1 MPEAESI
8 GSPLDVTVNMGDS
21 SAVKVAIRVRP
32 FNDRERQEG
41 AVLCVDIQRN
51 MTRLMNKADGSK
63 RDFFFDYC
71 YWSHDE
77 FETDPQTGYMTPT
90 PGGRYAD
97 QQRVFA
103 DMGVGV
109 LDNAWNGYHTCL
121 FAYGQTG
128 SGKSY
133 SMVGYGSNK
142 GIIPMVCEEI
152 FQRMSQASGPGV
164 KFEVKVSMLEIYNER
179 VQDLLQPTG
188 NRTKDG
194 LKVRESPGIGVFV
207 EGISKM
213 TVSSYDEIRAAL
225 EMGNTHRTI
234 AATQMNATSSRAHTV
249 LTISFTQT
257 FLDATGQPLNRKQ
270 SDINLVDLAGSERAS
285 KTGATGD
292 RLTEGSNINLSLS
305 TLGRV
310 ITALAKKG
318 SGESGKDTVPYR
330 ESKLTRILQN
340 ALGGNSKTAM
350 IAAISPAV
358 FNYDETL
365 STLRYADQV
374 KSIKNVAIVNE
385 TQQERL
391 IRELREENEKLKAM
405 LGGGGPGR
413 PEQVAQDSYKQ
424 EYEQIIEKLK
434 REKEI
439 AERGLPTRTGMTEPH
454 LSNLNEDPLLS
465 GNIKHG
471 FKEGRNVV
479 GRRNDQSPP
488 DIVVEGLGV
497 QAGHC
502 IVQRQGDV
510 YTLIPSESAKTM
522 VNGKLVTEPVKLAH
536 GDRIR
541 FGNHNYFSFTDPEDI
556 EKTADWETA
565 VREANSEGVDLL
577 LGGSSVELQRK
588 EEEMKQQLARE
599 KELMEKQFRE
609 EREKLEAELQ
619 SKAQQG
625 QAAQKQLAQKEA
637 DLLARQRIM
646 EEEMERKEKALR
658 LSDESRQA
666 NERLRR
672 ILTACAHKVNE
683 ANERASLLGKEVKF
697 TPELFEDNTAGRAP
711 GRGFQNTRVRVRVLY
726 EGLSPDLQIH
736 WDLDKLDERLVDMQE
751 LTQQQALGDEF
762 VDQEI
767 DPFVDDLEDI
777 AVSCEPHLIG
787 TAYVYLETIFYL
799 LTVEPA
805 FVNLIDDK
813 GRRQGT
819 IKVEVQPKVPG
830 KSLEEYDNLKEFAG
844 ATLQLTV
851 KIEEAASLPP
861 EWCSSVR
868 CLYSLPMISQEEYS
882 TDTIKTGTP
891 NPKFNYS
898 RTHELLVT
906 YDAAEEVMSHALTV
920 KVYGD
925 LDEEVKRQELQKIVG
940 RKQRKTITPIP
951 AEAPAIL
958 EDPRNMPRFAVPDN
972 SEETAAL
979 RRQLEERDRLIE
991 QLKRDQLRKE
1001 QEYNLTLRKYQE
1013 LERRGEARPS
1023 GRAEQTR
1030 GNSEETKRSKACV
1043 IS

>member
-1 MPEAESI
+1 MHLVVGESW
-8 GSPLDVTVNMGDS
+8 GLAVTVNMGDS
-21 SAVKVAIRVRP
+21 SAVKVAVRVRP

-41 AVLCVDIQRN
+41 AALCVDIQRN
-51 MTRLMNKADGSK
+51 MTRLVNKADGSK

-71 YWSHDE
+71 YWSHDQ
-77 FETDPQTGYMTPT
+77 FETDAQNGYMTPT

-103 DMGVGV
+103 DLGVGV

-142 GIIPMVCEEI
+142 GIIPMACEEI
-152 FQRMSQASGPGV
+152 FHRMSQASGPGV
-164 KFEVKVSMLEIYNER
+164 KFEVKVSMLEIYNEK
-179 VQDLLQPTG
+179 VQDLLQSTSS
-188 NRTKDG
+188 RTKEG
-194 LKVRESPGIGVFV
+194 LKIRESQGQGVFV

-213 TVSSYDEIRAAL
+213 SVNSYDEISAAL

-257 FLDATGQPLNRKQ
+257 FLDTTTGQPLNRKQ

-318 SGESGKDTVPYR
+318 SGELGKDTIPYR

-413 PEQVAQDSYKQ
+413 PEQVAVDANRQ

-434 REKEI
+434 REKEV
-439 AERGLPTRTGMTEPH
+439 AERGLPVRAGMTQPH
-454 LSNLNEDPLLS
+454 FSNLNEDPFLS
-465 GNIKHG
+465 GNIKHS
-471 FKEGRNVV
+471 FKEGRNVI

-497 QAGHC
+497 QPAHC
-502 IVQRQGDV
+502 AVLRQGDV
-510 YTLIPSESAKTM
+510 YTLQPSDSSKTT
-522 VNGKLVTEPVKLAH
+522 VNGKAVTGPVVLSH
-536 GDRIR
+536 GDRVR
-541 FGNHNYFSFTDPEDI
+541 FGNHNYFVFMDPEDM
-556 EKTADWETA
+556 EKVADWETA
-565 VREANSEGVDLL
+565 VREANSEGVDML
-577 LGGSSVELQRK
+577 LGGSSVDLQRK
-588 EEEMKQQLARE
+588 EEEMRQQLAKE
-599 KELMEKQFRE
+599 KEQIERQFRE

-637 DLLARQRIM
+637 ELSARQKIM
-646 EEEMERKEKALR
+646 EEELQRKEKALR

-666 NERLRR
+666 TERLRR
-672 ILTACAHKVNE
+672 VLTACAHKVNE
-683 ANERASLLGKEVKF
+683 ANERAMLLGKEVKF

-751 LTQQQALGDEF
+751 LTQQQALGEEF
-762 VDQEI
+762 VDQEA

-787 TAYVYLETIFYL
+787 TAYVYLETVFYL
-799 LTVEPA
+799 LAVEPA
-805 FVNLIDDK
+805 LVNVIDDK

-819 IKVEVQPKVPG
+819 VKVEVQPKVPG
-830 KSLEEYDNLKEFAG
+830 KNLDEYDNLKEFAG
-844 ATLQLTV
+844 AMLQLTV

-861 EWCSSVR
+861 EWCTAVR
-868 CLYSLPMISQEEYS
+868 CLYALPMISQEEFA
-882 TDTIKTGTP
+882 TETVKTGTP

-906 YDAAEEVMSHALTV
+906 YDSAEEVMSHALTV

-925 LDEEVKRQELQKIVG
+925 LDEEVKRQELQKVVG
-940 RKQRKTITPIP
+940 RKPRKTIEPVV

-958 EDPRNMPRFAVPDN
+958 EDPRSMQLSSAPHNT
-972 SEETAAL
+972 EEMAAL

-991 QLKRDQLRKE
+991 RLKQEQLRKE

-1013 LERRGEARPS
+1013 LERRGEARPE
-1023 GRAEQTR
+1023 GRTAPTR
-1030 GNSEETKRSKACV
+1030 GEETKRSKACV
-1043 IS
+1043 IC